1 MKRIFTRI
9 SVLAGICLLAI
20 NVAFAQNI
28 TVKGRVTDGGDKSTI
43 PSVSVLVKGTQNGT
57 QTDATGAFS
66 INAPANATLV
76 FTYIGYVT
84 QEVPVNNR
92 TTLNIVLASN
102 SQQLDQ
108 VVVVGYGTQRKI
120 DVTGSVASVK
130 GEDIS
135 KQASV
140 NPISAL
146 QGKVAGVNITNSGS
160 PGSSPQITIRGTG
173 TIYGNLGVLY
183 VVDGV
188 WFDDVS
194 FLNPSDIENLSIL
207 KDASSQS
214 IYGIRAANG
223 VVLITTK
230 KGKTGDPVISYN
242 GSVGYKKVTNQIE
255 MANATEYATIINEL
269 IKSNDATAAPL
280 FANPASYGEGTNWYN
295 QGFRNALQTNHQISV
310 NGGTEKTTYNFSLG
324 YTNEEGI
331 VKTQDYTR
339 YTAKLSNDFQVLK
352 PLKIGY
358 TVSGTAINSNDIDG
372 GIFRQLY
379 AAGPV
384 VPVYY
389 ADGSYGDANDFG
401 LGGGNNFN
409 PQVTLDYF
417 NQKSKNYRITGNVY
431 AELTFAKHFTFR
443 TSAGGEFAQNEV
455 RAYAPVY
462 QATQGQ
468 RNTQSKLDIK
478 RDENRNWI
486 VENTLTYKNTFGDH
500 NITILAGTTA
510 QRRKNYFINS
520 AAFDVPY
527 SSDGDLYLA
536 LGSAGTRTVGD
547 GGSLRTSASYF
558 GRVNYSFKDRYLLN
572 ATIRR
577 DGASQFFNGGDL
589 WGNFPAVGAGWVV
602 TSEDFMKDQKVVNYL
617 KLKGSWGKVGNAGVP
632 VNPTTLTI
640 AQGGNLVAFFNGV
653 GYTGASVNS
662 IVPSFLNWERTV
674 GTDLG
679 LEARFLDNRLS
690 IETGFY
696 NKKTQQAIFDI
707 NVLSSIGTASSKLIG
722 NQADFQNRGFEFLAT
737 YADKTKSDFSYSV
750 SANVGI
756 NNNKVLSVITGLN
769 PIYGG
774 GQGIANGALA
784 TRTVQG
790 SPIGAFFGYQV
801 AGIFQNAADVA
812 ASAQKTSAKP
822 GDFKYVDT
830 NGDGVIDG
838 KDRVVLGN
846 PNPKYSY
853 GLSSTFGYKNFD
865 LTLDIQ
871 GVADVDVYN
880 ANIAYRFGNEN
891 FSKDFYDNRWHGEGT
906 STTYPSA
913 NVGSTANAAPNSFY
927 VEDGS
932 YIRLRN
938 IQLGYVLPASL
949 MNKLSIKKVRVFADA
964 QNAVNLFGYKGFT
977 PEIGYDTGSGPT
989 SRGIDAN
996 VYPLSATYRLGLQ
1009 VTF

>member
-1 MKRIFTRI
+1 MKRKALLLLLCLFSIKYVAAQDIRI
-9 SVLAGICLLAI
+9 TGKVTDATANETLIGVSV
-20 NVAFAQNI
+20 
-28 TVKGRVTDGGDKSTI
+28 TVKNST
-43 PSVSVLVKGTQNGT
+43 VGT
-57 QTDATGAFS
+57 QTDANGNYA
-66 INAPANATLV
+66 INAPNDGILV
-76 FTYIGYVT
+76 FTYIGFVT
-84 QEVPVNNR
+84 QELPINGRPTVNA
-92 TTLNIVLASN
+92 TLKVSN
-102 SQQLDQ
+102 LSLNE

-135 KQASV
+135 KQASS

-146 QGKVAGVNITNSGS
+146 QGKVAGVSITNGGS
-160 PGSSPQITIRGTG
+160 PGASPQITIRGTG

-230 KGKTGDPVISYN
+230 KGKNGEPVVNYN

-269 IKSNDATAAPL
+269 VKSNDPMSTPL
-280 FANPASYGEGTNWYN
+280 FANPTNYGTGTNWYN
-295 QGFRNALQTNHQISV
+295 QGFRNALQTNHQVSV
-310 NGGTEKTTYNFSLG
+310 NGGTEKTSYNFSLG

-339 YTAKLSNDFQVLK
+339 YTAKLSNDFKILN
-352 PLKIGY
+352 PLKTGY
-358 TVSGTAINSNDIDG
+358 TVSGTAINTNDIDG

-379 AAGPV
+379 SAGPV

-389 ADGSYGDANDFG
+389 ADGTYGDANDFS

-417 NQKSKNYRITGNVY
+417 NQKSKNYRLTGNVY

-443 TSAGGEFAQNEV
+443 TSAGGDFGQNEV
-455 RAYAPVY
+455 RGYAPIY

-468 RNTQSKLDIK
+468 RNTQSRLSVN

-486 VENTLTYKNTFGDH
+486 LENTLTYKNTFGDH

-520 AAFDVPY
+520 SAFDVPY

-536 LGSAGTRTVGD
+536 LGTAGTRVVGD
-547 GGSLRTSASYF
+547 GGSLTTSASYF

-572 ATIRR
+572 ATLRR

-589 WGNFPAVGAGWVV
+589 WGNFPAVGAGWIVS
-602 TSEDFMKDQKVVNYL
+602 SEDFMKDQKVVNYL

-640 AQGGNLVAFFNGV
+640 AQGGNLVAFYNGV
-653 GYTGASVNS
+653 GYTGANVNS

-674 GTDLG
+674 GTDVG

-707 NVLSSIGTASSKLIG
+707 NILSSLGTASNKLIG
-722 NQADFQNRGFEFLAT
+722 NQADFQNRGFEFLGT
-737 YADKTKSDFSYSV
+737 YTDKTKSGFNYSV
-750 SANVGI
+750 SANIGI
-756 NNNKVLSVITGLN
+756 NSNKVLSVVTGLN

-784 TRTVQG
+784 TRTIQG

-801 AGIFQNAADVA
+801 AGIFQNATDIAS
-812 ASAQKTSAKP
+812 SAQSASAKP

-830 NGDGVIDG
+830 NGDGKIDG

-853 GLSSTFGYKNFD
+853 GINTTFGYKNFD
-865 LTLDIQ
+865 LSIDVQ
-871 GVADVDVYN
+871 GVADADVYN

-891 FSKDFYDNRWHGEGT
+891 FSKDFYDNRWQGAGT

-913 NVGSTANAAPNSFY
+913 NVGSTANSAPNSFY

-938 IQLGYVLPASL
+938 VQLGYALPASL
-949 MNKLSIKKVRVFADA
+949 ITKLSMKKIRVFVDA

-977 PEIGYDTGSGPT
+977 PEIGYNAGSGPT
-989 SRGIDAN
+989 SRGIDNN

>member
-9 SVLAGICLLAI
+9 SVLAVFCLLAI

-28 TVKGRVTDGGDKSTI
+28 TVKGKVIDGGDKT
-43 PSVSVLVKGTQNGT
+43 PLPGVSILIKGTQNGT
-57 QTDATGAFS
+57 QTDVNGNYS
-66 INAPANATLV
+66 ISVPASATLV
-76 FTYIGYVT
+76 FNFIGYT
-84 QEVPVNNR
+84 AQEQPVNNQ
-92 TTLNIVLASN
+92 TTINVSLVS
-102 SQQLDQ
+102 STQQLEQ

-140 NPISAL
+140 NAVSAL
-146 QGKVAGVNITNSGS
+146 QGKVAGVNITNSGT
-160 PGSSPQITIRGTG
+160 PGSTPQITIRGTG

-188 WFDDVS
+188 WYDDIS
-194 FLNPSDIENLSIL
+194 FLNPADIADMSIL

-223 VVLITTK
+223 VILVTTN
-230 KGKTGDPVISYN
+230 KGKTGNPVINYN

-269 IKSNDATAAPL
+269 SASNSAPAL
-280 FANPASYGEGTNWYN
+280 FANPSSYGEGTNWYN
-295 QGFRNALQTNHQISV
+295 QGFRNALQTNHQISI

-324 YTNEEGI
+324 YTDEDGI
-331 VKTQDYTR
+331 VKTQNWKR
-339 YTAKLSNDFQVLK
+339 YTAKFSNDFQVLK
-352 PLKIGY
+352 SLKLGY
-358 TVSGTAINSNDIDG
+358 SISGTAINSNDINS

-389 ADGSYGDANDFG
+389 ADGTYGDANDFS

-409 PQVTLDYF
+409 PQVTLDFF
-417 NQKSKNYRITGNVY
+417 NQKSKNYRFNGNVF
-431 AELTFAKHFTFR
+431 AELTFAKNFTFR
-443 TSAGGEFAQNEV
+443 TSAGGDFGQNEV
-455 RAYAPVY
+455 RGYTPSY
-462 QATQGQ
+462 LATQGQ
-468 RNTQSKLDIK
+468 RNDISKLTVN

-486 VENTLTYKNTFGDH
+486 LENTLTYKNTFGDH
-500 NITILAGTTA
+500 NLTLLAGTTA

-520 AAFDVPY
+520 SALNVPY

-536 LGSAGTRTVGD
+536 LGTASNREVID
-547 GGSLRTSASYF
+547 GGSLSTYLSYF
-558 GRVNYSFKDRYLLN
+558 GRANYSFKNKYLLN
-572 ATIRR
+572 ATLRA
-577 DGASQFFNGGDL
+577 DAASQFFGGGDL
-589 WGNFPAVGAGWVV
+589 WGYFPAVGAGWVI
-602 TSEDFMKDQKVVNYL
+602 SNEDFMKDQNVVNNL

-632 VNPTTLTI
+632 VNPTTLTVTQS
-640 AQGGNLVAFFNGV
+640 AGYVAIFNGV
-653 GYTGASVNS
+653 AYTGANVASL
-662 IVPSFLNWERTV
+662 VPSFLNWERTT
-674 GTDLG
+674 GTDIG
-679 LEARFLDNRLS
+679 IEAAFLKNRLNV
-690 IETGFY
+690 EAGYY
-696 NKKTQQAIFDI
+696 NKKTEQAIFEI
-707 NVLSSIGTASSKLIG
+707 PILSSIGTASSKMIG
-722 NQADFQNRGFEFLAT
+722 NQADLQNRGFEFLAT
-737 YADKTKSDFSYSV
+737 WRDQPKDDFSYSI
-750 SANVGI
+750 SANIGI
-756 NNNKVLSVITGLN
+756 NNNKVLSVVTGLN

-790 SPIGAFFGYQV
+790 GAIGEFYGYSV
-801 AGIFQNAADVA
+801 AGIFQTPAEVA
-812 ASAQKTSAKP
+812 ASAQTGAKP
-822 GDFKYVDT
+822 GDFRYVDQ

-853 GLSSTFGYKNFD
+853 GINTTFAYKGWDLSF
-865 LTLDIQ
+865 DIQ

-880 ANIAYRFGNEN
+880 ANVAYRFGNEN
-891 FSKDFYDNRWHGEGT
+891 FSKDFYDNRWHGAGT

-913 NVGSTANAAPNSFY
+913 NVGSTTNAAPNSFY

-932 YIRLRN
+932 YIRLRTV
-938 IQLGYVLPASL
+938 QLGYALPASL
-949 MNKLSIKKVRVFADA
+949 MSKWTMKKVRVFLDA
-964 QNAVNLFGYKGFT
+964 QNAINLFGYKGFT
-977 PEIGYDTGSGPT
+977 PEIGYDAGAGPI

-996 VYPLSATYRLGLQ
+996 VYPLSAIYRLGLQ
-1009 VTF
+1009 VQF